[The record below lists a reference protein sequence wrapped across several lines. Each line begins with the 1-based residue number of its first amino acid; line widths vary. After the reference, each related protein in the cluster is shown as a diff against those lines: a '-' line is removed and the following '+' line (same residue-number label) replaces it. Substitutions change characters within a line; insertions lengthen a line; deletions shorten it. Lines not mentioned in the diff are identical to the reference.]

1 MIDIM
6 TKIHDKFSIE
16 FKVGF
21 LTRRKMR
28 HNDFS
33 VYMWIF
39 VPNALDINSTTYSKA
54 DFYRDVK
61 SNVRL
66 ITPRFLLRNIVD
78 GEAIPAQKIREAMEQ
93 MASYPTRTARA
104 EYESQIKIFAAI
116 VKSALREESNHI
128 CNSQQ
133 SVEDIRFLCG
143 EYVKNAS
150 RILEVYRQM
159 HHIINTPTVT
169 AELMNCFHYG
179 DEFMSY
185 MLNQY
190 TFRLIKTLSQRRELF
205 GEQIDA
211 LSLLIRQEQEY
222 RQKMNYLS
230 VEENER
236 LENRNLIYSHGV
248 LKKYVESALYLRVP
262 KKRDGVMVEQLYL
275 SIAAGLSMI
284 FATIVSFYFQQRY
297 GNFTWPFFLVLV
309 ISYMCKD
316 RIKELTRYY
325 FAHRKGSKYFDNK
338 AKISVGERNI
348 GWIKEGVDFLDD
360 SKIPQDVAQLR
371 YKYPI
376 TPAESLVKDDKILL
390 YRKWVH
396 IDREQLIAN
405 NVYHTDG
412 INDIIRLNISNFVH
426 KMDNPY
432 VPLHT
437 LDEQNN
443 LRQVDCKKVYFLNI
457 VMQYQYDDKTDY
469 KRFRVSLSREGI
481 ESIKEID

>member
-78 GEAIPAQKIREAMEQ
+78 GEAIPAQKMREAMEQ
-93 MASYPTRTARA
+93 MASYPTRTSRA

-190 TFRLIKTLSQRRELF
+190 TFRLMRHLSQSGDIYEKEIAALATLVRD
-205 GEQIDA
+205 EQH
-211 LSLLIRQEQEY
+211 Y
-222 RQKMNYLS
+222 RVKMGYLS
-230 VEENER
+230 VSNSYGQDIIAEIEENRVLTDDLMER
-236 LENRNLIYSHGV
+236 IER
-248 LKKYVESALYLRVP
+248 
-262 KKRDGVMVEQLYL
+262 
-275 SIAAGLSMI
+275 
-284 FATIVSFYFQQRY
+284 IVTAF
-297 GNFTWPFFLVLV
+297 
-309 ISYMCKD
+309 
-316 RIKELTRYY
+316 E
-325 FAHRKGSKYFDNK
+325 
-338 AKISVGERNI
+338 E
-348 GWIKEGVDFLDD
+348 
-360 SKIPQDVAQLR
+360 
-371 YKYPI
+371 
-376 TPAESLVKDDKILL
+376 
-390 YRKWVH
+390 
-396 IDREQLIAN
+396 
-405 NVYHTDG
+405 
-412 INDIIRLNISNFVH
+412 
-426 KMDNPY
+426 
-432 VPLHT
+432 
-437 LDEQNN
+437 
-443 LRQVDCKKVYFLNI
+443 
-457 VMQYQYDDKTDY
+457 
-469 KRFRVSLSREGI
+469 
-481 ESIKEID
+481 